1 MAQVHNNIGNNF
13 IVNTIEIQK
22 DEKSKITYTLEDA
35 IKEASKYSSIREYKV
50 MVLYDAADPSQFR
63 DQ

>member
-22 DEKSKITYTLEDA
+22 DEKSKSTYTLEDA
-35 IKEASKYSSIREYKV
+35 IKEASKYSSICEYKV
-50 MVLYDAADPSQFR
+50 MVLHDAADSLQFS
-63 DQ
+63 DL